1 MDGPGAQKP
10 PQRGGGDRGR
20 VLPLK
25 SPAMSSIPAV
35 GVQANPQHGFVARP
49 GGAFKFRPLPAVPH
63 SGEAPRNPFQ
73 GLRML
78 MLKSAPPA
86 ASDRRATSSHAG
98 TRSSASGHRASEP
111 NVRLDG
117 LGMRRSSTPGVSSR
131 TPASFTRRPLAEDE
145 AGLQALKELHKSL
158 EGAEVGFEPAP
169 DAVDSNKETVMS
181 TSHWVRDSDADLE
194 GPLVRSID
202 LPSPASRPGGSI
214 HYKARQERERGAA
227 RPSTSLGFSSIGEET
242 RDMGLDGPTAYDEIL
257 PSSIGRRSASRTPQ
271 LMWLHKIS
279 GEGTAKRM
287 RQLPP
292 GALSSERINDE
303 ASRVFGELAEEA
315 VVKGMS
321 GVSKFVEARA
331 LDLRLQ
337 NALSQGELILSRP
350 PLTEARQNYY
360 SYIIPELFAV
370 LDLVVDAVGPL
381 GKVLK
386 DLRGQL
392 YNLIFS
398 SERDF
403 SQSVGSEGVAMPLV
417 QQVSE
422 LKRGHDRLLAASA
435 TQTLLIKKADKEK
448 EERLEEHRLL
458 SFRVHQL
465 EKELKDNESSK
476 AALQVIARVMTKFYQ
491 TE

>member
-1 MDGPGAQKP
+1 
-10 PQRGGGDRGR
+10 
-20 VLPLK
+20 
-25 SPAMSSIPAV
+25 
-35 GVQANPQHGFVARP
+35 
-49 GGAFKFRPLPAVPH
+49 
-63 SGEAPRNPFQ
+63 
-73 GLRML
+73 
-78 MLKSAPPA
+78 
-86 ASDRRATSSHAG
+86 
-98 TRSSASGHRASEP
+98 
-111 NVRLDG
+111 
-117 LGMRRSSTPGVSSR
+117 
-131 TPASFTRRPLAEDE
+131 
-145 AGLQALKELHKSL
+145 
-158 EGAEVGFEPAP
+158 
-169 DAVDSNKETVMS
+169 
-181 TSHWVRDSDADLE
+181 
-194 GPLVRSID
+194 
-202 LPSPASRPGGSI
+202 
-214 HYKARQERERGAA
+214 
-227 RPSTSLGFSSIGEET
+227 
-242 RDMGLDGPTAYDEIL
+242 
-257 PSSIGRRSASRTPQ
+257 
-271 LMWLHKIS
+271 MWLHKIS

-292 GALSSERINDE
+292 GALSSEQINDE